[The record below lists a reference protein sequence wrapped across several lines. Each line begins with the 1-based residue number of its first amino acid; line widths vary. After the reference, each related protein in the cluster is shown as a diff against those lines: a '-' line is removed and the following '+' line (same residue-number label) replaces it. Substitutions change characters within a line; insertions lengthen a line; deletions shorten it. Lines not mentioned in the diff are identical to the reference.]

1 MDRTWKGLAHVKMQ
15 AAKTNPSINPYTILQ
30 NPIPQIFTWRSKFW
44 CELSTLSTSIKW
56 IYQMNLPSLT
66 IPDPSRTSA
75 SSSSFSAA
83 SATICVRCRCTSTHS
98 SRRAI
103 SGRSGCW
110 SSGHGHNGRGN
121 NGMIMWCIEISQC
134 TGKKT
139 YKQVAYISQSQM
151 IPKL

>member
-56 IYQMNLPSLT
+56 IIINYQMNLPSLT

-83 SATICVRCRCTSTHS
+83 SATICVRCRCHLD
-98 SRRAI
+98 AQLPQ
-103 SGRSGCW
+103 
-110 SSGHGHNGRGN
+110 GHLRQVWVLILGAPAQRTREQWDDHVMHRNFTMHR
-121 NGMIMWCIEISQC
+121 E
-134 TGKKT
+134 KKHIN
-139 YKQVAYISQSQM
+139 K
-151 IPKL
+151 